1 MNTDASPVSP
11 PVHLYA
17 GGEQLSPPARTT
29 DIGLA
34 SQSIHLSSPPVA
46 SVVESASMSVYMQ
59 SYSGSSATSPPPPPS
74 SEPGTKANAGL
85 VHISPTASCR
95 SGSSCHSLG
104 RFCRICHEGERSEA
118 LISPC
123 WCMGSM
129 GLVHKACLER
139 WLTVSNCEKCELCH
153 YAFTVM
159 RKPRPLWKCEN
170 RDVWRAILVDVL
182 CFFLLT
188 PLAALSVYLCV
199 VGALQYTNPAGLDSS
214 QKKRRP
220 KITPMTKIHFVKV
233 PSLRS
238 GKHDEE
244 QHSRITV
251 GRAPKM
257 QDEEQTFEEQLVEW
271 EALGLIVLAVLLLGI
286 FTAWATAVIGYHV
299 REWRRWRITHQDL
312 VLVEPCRRNSRQ
324 MSVTSLCHSVQ
335 VTPVNLVSVGVSRP
349 QNSQRTSSMD
359 SLLNTSE
366 EPDRLSCCERENEDG
381 CGLNASE
388 ATTRN
393 AGPQQSSALCVFR
406 DNFGANKSLEELSAS
421 TLCKVLASGEQNS
434 PYFKIVDEPDAQ
446 DSPAGPANCFAIE
459 HKL

>member
-1 MNTDASPVSP
+1 MNTGASPVSP
-11 PVHLYA
+11 PVHLSA
-17 GGEQLSPPARTT
+17 GEQLSPPARTA

-34 SQSIHLSSPPVA
+34 SQSVHPSSPPVA
-46 SVVESASMSVYMQ
+46 SVVESASMSVYVQ
-59 SYSGSSATSPPPPPS
+59 SHTGSSATSPPPPS
-74 SEPGTKANAGL
+74 SEPGTKANAGP
-85 VHISPTASCR
+85 VHISPTVSCR

-129 GLVHKACLER
+129 GLVHKTCLER

-159 RKPRPLWKCEN
+159 RRPRPLWKVFVVQCEN

-182 CFFLLT
+182 CLFLLT
-188 PLAALSVYLCV
+188 PLAALSIYLCV

-220 KITPMTKIHFVKV
+220 KIATMTKIHFVKV
-233 PSLRS
+233 PSLR
-238 GKHDEE
+238 HDED
-244 QHSRITV
+244 HSRITV
-251 GRAPKM
+251 ARVPKV

-299 REWRRWRITHQDL
+299 REWRRWRVTHQDL
-312 VLVEPCRRNSRQ
+312 VLLEPSRRNSRQ
-324 MSVTSLCHSVQ
+324 MSITSLCHSVQ

-366 EPDRLSCCERENEDG
+366 EPDRLSCGERENEDG
-381 CGLNASE
+381 SGLNASE
-388 ATTRN
+388 ATTRSG
-393 AGPQQSSALCVFR
+393 GPQQSSALSVFR
-406 DNFGANKSLEELSAS
+406 DNFGASKCLEELSAS

-434 PYFKIVDEPDAQ
+434 SPYFKIVDEPDAQ
-446 DSPAGPANCFAIE
+446 NNPACPANCFSTE

>member
-1 MNTDASPVSP
+1 MNT
-11 PVHLYA
+11 
-17 GGEQLSPPARTT
+17 GGEQLST

-34 SQSIHLSSPPVA
+34 SQSVHPSSPPVA
-46 SVVESASMSVYMQ
+46 SVPESASMSVYVQ
-59 SYSGSSATSPPPPPS
+59 SRTGSSAASPPPPPS
-74 SEPGTKANAGL
+74 SEPGAKANAGL
-85 VHISPTASCR
+85 VHISPTVSCR

-104 RFCRICHEGERSEA
+104 RFCRICHEGERNEA

-129 GLVHKACLER
+129 GLVHKTCLER

-159 RKPRPLWKCEN
+159 RRPRPLWKFVVQCEN

-182 CFFLLT
+182 CLFLLT

-199 VGALQYTNPAGLDSS
+199 VGALQYTNPSGLDSS

-220 KITPMTKIHFVKV
+220 KITMTKIHFVKV

-238 GKHDEE
+238 GKHDDD
-244 QHSRITV
+244 HSRISV
-251 GRAPKM
+251 ARVPKM
-257 QDEEQTFEEQLVEW
+257 QDDEQTFEEQLVEW

-286 FTAWATAVIGYHV
+286 FSAWATAVIAYHV

-312 VLVEPCRRNSRQ
+312 VLVEPSRRNSRQ

-388 ATTRN
+388 ATTRSG
-393 AGPQQSSALCVFR
+393 GPQQSSALSVFR

-434 PYFKIVDEPDAQ
+434 PYLKIVEEPDAQ
-446 DSPAGPANCFAIE
+446 GSPANCFAIE